1 MNNKD
6 NFEMS
11 QELEQMREQF
21 NILSRKLDEQNIVTE
36 GIIRSCARE
45 KMEKYDRRAIWTPM
59 IAWIVLGGWLISK
72 QVTDYGMAQWS
83 VIFSIIACVIEVGL
97 YAYKKFQ
104 QSRTLDFNGDI
115 KEFYTQ
121 VKALKGSLFRITLL
135 SVVIGY
141 VWIGAFLWEFFRV
154 HQINSAKGIFLLV
167 GYLVIM
173 SFIHLRAEKKAL
185 GILDEIAD
193 EIEK

>member
-6 NFEMS
+6 NFEIS

-21 NILSRKLDEQNIVTE
+21 NILSRKLDEQNIVTD
-36 GIIRSCARE
+36 GILRSCARE

-72 QVTDYGMAQWS
+72 QATDYGMAQWS

-97 YAYKKFQ
+97 YAFKKFQ

-115 KEFYTQ
+115 KEFYAQ
-121 VKALKGSLFRITLL
+121 VKSLKGSLLKTTLL
-135 SVVIGY
+135 SVIVGY

-154 HQINSAKGIFLLV
+154 HPINSAKGIFLLV
-167 GYLVIM
+167 GYVVIM

-185 GILDEIAD
+185 GILDEIAE

>member
-6 NFEMS
+6 NFEIS

-72 QVTDYGMAQWS
+72 QATDYGMAQWS
-83 VIFSIIACVIEVGL
+83 VIFSILACVIEVGL

-154 HQINSAKGIFLLV
+154 HPINSAKGIFLLV

>member
-6 NFEMS
+6 NFEIS

-72 QVTDYGMAQWS
+72 QATDYGMAQWS

-104 QSRTLDFNGDI
+104 HSRTLDFNGDI

-121 VKALKGSLFRITLL
+121 VKSLKGSLFRITLL

-154 HQINSAKGIFLLV
+154 HPINSAKGIFLLV

>member
-6 NFEMS
+6 NFEIS

-21 NILSRKLDEQNIVTE
+21 NILSRKLDEQNIVTD
-36 GIIRSCARE
+36 GILRSCARE

-72 QVTDYGMAQWS
+72 QATDYGMAQWS
-83 VIFSIIACVIEVGL
+83 VVFSIIACLIEVGL

-115 KEFYTQ
+115 KEFYAQ
-121 VKALKGSLFRITLL
+121 VKSLKGSLLKTTLL
-135 SVVIGY
+135 SVIVGY

-154 HQINSAKGIFLLV
+154 HPINSAKGIFLLV
-167 GYLVIM
+167 GYVVIM

-185 GILDEIAD
+185 GILDEIAE

>member
-6 NFEMS
+6 NFEIS
-11 QELEQMREQF
+11 QELEQMRKQF
-21 NILSRKLDEQNIVTE
+21 NILSRKLDEQNIVTD
-36 GIIRSCARE
+36 GILRSCARE

-72 QVTDYGMAQWS
+72 QATDYGMAQWS
-83 VIFSIIACVIEVGL
+83 VMFSIIACVIEVGL
-97 YAYKKFQ
+97 YAFKKFQ

-115 KEFYTQ
+115 KEFYAQ
-121 VKALKGSLFRITLL
+121 VKSLKGSLLKTTLL
-135 SVVIGY
+135 SVIVGY

-154 HQINSAKGIFLLV
+154 HPINSAKGLFLLV
-167 GYLVIM
+167 GYVVIM

-185 GILDEIAD
+185 GILDEIAE
-193 EIEK
+193 EIDK

>member
-6 NFEMS
+6 NFEIS

-21 NILSRKLDEQNIVTE
+21 NILSRKLDEQNIVTD
-36 GIIRSCARE
+36 GILRSCARE

-72 QVTDYGMAQWS
+72 QATDYGMAQWS
-83 VIFSIIACVIEVGL
+83 VIFSTLACVIEVGL
-97 YAYKKFQ
+97 YAFKKFQ

-115 KEFYTQ
+115 KEFYVQ
-121 VKALKGSLFRITLL
+121 VKSLKGSLLKTTLL
-135 SVVIGY
+135 SVIVGY

-154 HQINSAKGIFLLV
+154 HPINSAKGIFLLV
-167 GYLVIM
+167 GYVVIM

-185 GILDEIAD
+185 GILDEIAE

>member
-6 NFEMS
+6 NFEIS

-59 IAWIVLGGWLISK
+59 VAWILLGGWLISK
-72 QVTDYGMAQWS
+72 QATDYGMAQWS
-83 VIFSIIACVIEVGL
+83 VVFSIIACVIEVGL

-115 KEFYTQ
+115 KEFYAQ
-121 VKALKGSLFRITLL
+121 VKSLKGSLLKTTLL
-135 SVVIGY
+135 SVIVGY

-154 HQINSAKGIFLLV
+154 HPINSAKGIFLLV

-185 GILDEIAD
+185 GILEEIAE
-193 EIEK
+193 EIDK

>member
-6 NFEMS
+6 NFEIP

-72 QVTDYGMAQWS
+72 QSTDYGMAQWS
-83 VIFSIIACVIEVGL
+83 VVFSIIACLIEVGL

-115 KEFYTQ
+115 KEFYAQ
-121 VKALKGSLFRITLL
+121 VKSLKGSLLKTTLL
-135 SVVIGY
+135 SVIVGY

-154 HQINSAKGIFLLV
+154 HPINSAKGIFLLV
-167 GYLVIM
+167 GYVVIM
-173 SFIHLRAEKKAL
+173 IFIHLRAEKKAL
-185 GILDEIAD
+185 GILDEIAE

>member
-6 NFEMS
+6 NFEIS

-21 NILSRKLDEQNIVTE
+21 NILSRKLDEQNIVTD
-36 GIIRSCARE
+36 GILRSCARE

-72 QVTDYGMAQWS
+72 QATDYGMAQWS

-115 KEFYTQ
+115 KEFYAQ
-121 VKALKGSLFRITLL
+121 VKSLKGSLLKTTLL
-135 SVVIGY
+135 SVIVGY

-154 HQINSAKGIFLLV
+154 HPINSAKGIFLLV

-173 SFIHLRAEKKAL
+173 SFIHLHAEKKAL
-185 GILDEIAD
+185 GILDEIAE
-193 EIEK
+193 EIDK

>member
-6 NFEMS
+6 NFEIS

-21 NILSRKLDEQNIVTE
+21 NILSRKLDEQNIVTD
-36 GIIRSCARE
+36 GILRSCARE

-59 IAWIVLGGWLISK
+59 VAWILLGGWLISK
-72 QVTDYGMAQWS
+72 QATDYGMAQWS

-97 YAYKKFQ
+97 YAFKKFQ

-115 KEFYTQ
+115 KEFYAQ
-121 VKALKGSLFRITLL
+121 VKSLKGSLLKTTLL
-135 SVVIGY
+135 SVIVGY

-154 HQINSAKGIFLLV
+154 HPINSAKGIFLLV
-167 GYLVIM
+167 GYVVIM

-185 GILDEIAD
+185 GILDEIAE

>member
-6 NFEMS
+6 NFEIS
-11 QELEQMREQF
+11 QELEQMRKQF
-21 NILSRKLDEQNIVTE
+21 NILSRKLDEQNIVTD
-36 GIIRSCARE
+36 GILRSCARE

-59 IAWIVLGGWLISK
+59 IAWIVLGGWLIFK
-72 QVTDYGMAQWS
+72 QATDYGMAQWS
-83 VIFSIIACVIEVGL
+83 VIFSVIACVIEVGL
-97 YAYKKFQ
+97 YAFKKFQ

-115 KEFYTQ
+115 KEFYAQ
-121 VKALKGSLFRITLL
+121 VKSLKGSLLKTTLL
-135 SVVIGY
+135 SVIIGY

-154 HQINSAKGIFLLV
+154 HPINSAKGIFLLV
-167 GYLVIM
+167 GYVVIM

-185 GILDEIAD
+185 GILDEIAE

>member
-6 NFEMS
+6 NFEIS
-11 QELEQMREQF
+11 QELEQMRKQF
-21 NILSRKLDEQNIVTE
+21 NILSRKLDEQNIVTD
-36 GIIRSCARE
+36 GILRSCARE

-72 QVTDYGMAQWS
+72 QATDYGMAQWS
-83 VIFSIIACVIEVGL
+83 VVFSIIACLIEVGL

-115 KEFYTQ
+115 TEFYTQ
-121 VKALKGSLFRITLL
+121 VKSLKGSLLKTTLL
-135 SVVIGY
+135 SVVVGY

-154 HQINSAKGIFLLV
+154 HPINSAKGIFLLV
-167 GYLVIM
+167 GYVVIM
-173 SFIHLRAEKKAL
+173 IFIHLRAEKKAL
-185 GILDEIAD
+185 GILDEIAE

>member
-1 MNNKD
+1 
-6 NFEMS
+6 
-11 QELEQMREQF
+11 MRKQF
-21 NILSRKLDEQNIVTE
+21 NILSRKLDEQNIVTD
-36 GIIRSCARE
+36 GILRSCARE

-72 QVTDYGMAQWS
+72 QATDYGMAQWS
-83 VIFSIIACVIEVGL
+83 VMFSIIACVIEVGL
-97 YAYKKFQ
+97 YAFKKFQ

-115 KEFYTQ
+115 KEFYAQ
-121 VKALKGSLFRITLL
+121 VKSLKGSLLKTTLL
-135 SVVIGY
+135 SVIVGY

-154 HQINSAKGIFLLV
+154 HPINSAKGIFILV
-167 GYLVIM
+167 GYVVIM

-185 GILDEIAD
+185 GILDEIAE

>member
-6 NFEMS
+6 NFEIS

-21 NILSRKLDEQNIVTE
+21 NILSRKLDEQNIVTD
-36 GIIRSCARE
+36 GILRSCARE

-72 QVTDYGMAQWS
+72 QATDYGMAQWS

-115 KEFYTQ
+115 KEFYAQ
-121 VKALKGSLFRITLL
+121 VKSLKGSLLKTTLL
-135 SVVIGY
+135 SVIVGY

-154 HQINSAKGIFLLV
+154 HPINSAKGIFLLV

-185 GILDEIAD
+185 GILDEIAE
-193 EIEK
+193 EIDK

>member
-6 NFEMS
+6 NFEIS

-72 QVTDYGMAQWS
+72 QATDYGMAQWS

-154 HQINSAKGIFLLV
+154 HPINSAKGIFLLV

>member
-6 NFEMS
+6 NFEIS
-11 QELEQMREQF
+11 QELEQMRKQF
-21 NILSRKLDEQNIVTE
+21 NILSRKLDEQNIVTD
-36 GIIRSCARE
+36 GILRSCARE

-72 QVTDYGMAQWS
+72 QATDYGMAQWS
-83 VIFSIIACVIEVGL
+83 VMFSIIACVIEVGL
-97 YAYKKFQ
+97 YAFKKFQ

-115 KEFYTQ
+115 KEFYAQ
-121 VKALKGSLFRITLL
+121 VKSLKGSLLKTTLL
-135 SVVIGY
+135 SVIVGY

-154 HQINSAKGIFLLV
+154 HPINSAKGIFLLV
-167 GYLVIM
+167 GYVVIM

-185 GILDEIAD
+185 GILDEIAE
-193 EIEK
+193 EIDK

>member
-6 NFEMS
+6 NFEIS

-21 NILSRKLDEQNIVTE
+21 NILSRKLDEQNIVTD
-36 GIIRSCARE
+36 GILRSCARE

-59 IAWIVLGGWLISK
+59 IVWIVLGGWLIFK
-72 QVTDYGMAQWS
+72 QATDYGMAQWS

-97 YAYKKFQ
+97 YAFKKFQ

-115 KEFYTQ
+115 KEFYAQ
-121 VKALKGSLFRITLL
+121 VKSLKGSLLKTTLL
-135 SVVIGY
+135 SVIVGY

-154 HQINSAKGIFLLV
+154 HPINSAKGIFLLV
-167 GYLVIM
+167 GYVVIM
-173 SFIHLRAEKKAL
+173 SFIHLRAEKNAL
-185 GILDEIAD
+185 GILDEIAE
-193 EIEK
+193 EIDK

>member
-6 NFEMS
+6 NFEIS
-11 QELEQMREQF
+11 QELEQMRKQF
-21 NILSRKLDEQNIVTE
+21 NILSRKLDDQNIVTD
-36 GIIRSCARE
+36 GILRSCARE

-72 QVTDYGMAQWS
+72 QATDYGMAQWS
-83 VIFSIIACVIEVGL
+83 VMFSIIACVIEVGL
-97 YAYKKFQ
+97 YAFKKFQ

-115 KEFYTQ
+115 KEFYAQ
-121 VKALKGSLFRITLL
+121 VKSLKGSLLKTTLL
-135 SVVIGY
+135 SVIVGY

-154 HQINSAKGIFLLV
+154 HPINSAKGIILLV

-173 SFIHLRAEKKAL
+173 SIIHLRSEKKAL
-185 GILDEIAD
+185 GILDEISND
-193 EIEK
+193 IDK

>member
-6 NFEMS
+6 NFEIS

-21 NILSRKLDEQNIVTE
+21 NILSRRLDEQNIVTD
-36 GIIRSCARE
+36 GILRSCARE

-72 QVTDYGMAQWS
+72 QATDYGMAQWS
-83 VIFSIIACVIEVGL
+83 VMISIIACVIEVGL
-97 YAYKKFQ
+97 YAFKKFQ

-115 KEFYTQ
+115 KEFYAQ
-121 VKALKGSLFRITLL
+121 VKSLKGSLLKTTLL
-135 SVVIGY
+135 SVIVGY

-154 HQINSAKGIFLLV
+154 HPINSAKGIFLLV
-167 GYLVIM
+167 GYVVIM

-185 GILDEIAD
+185 GILDEIAE

>member
-6 NFEMS
+6 NFEIS

-21 NILSRKLDEQNIVTE
+21 NILSRRLDEQNIVTD
-36 GIIRSCARE
+36 GILRSCARE
-45 KMEKYDRRAIWTPM
+45 KMEKYNRHAIWVPM
-59 IAWIVLGGWLISK
+59 VAWIVLGGWLISK
-72 QVTDYGMAQWS
+72 QATDYGMAQWS

-97 YAYKKFQ
+97 YAFKKFQ

-115 KEFYTQ
+115 KEFYAQ
-121 VKALKGSLFRITLL
+121 VKSLKGSLLKTTLL
-135 SVVIGY
+135 SVIVGY

-154 HQINSAKGIFLLV
+154 HPINSAKGIFLLV
-167 GYLVIM
+167 GYVVIM

-185 GILDEIAD
+185 GILDEIAE

>member
-6 NFEMS
+6 NFEIS

-21 NILSRKLDEQNIVTE
+21 NILSRKLDEQNIVTD
-36 GIIRSCARE
+36 GILRSCARE

-72 QVTDYGMAQWS
+72 LATDYGMAQWS

-97 YAYKKFQ
+97 YAFKKFQ

-115 KEFYTQ
+115 KEFYAQ
-121 VKALKGSLFRITLL
+121 VKSLKGSLLKTTLL
-135 SVVIGY
+135 SVIVGY

-154 HQINSAKGIFLLV
+154 HPINSAKGIFLLV
-167 GYLVIM
+167 GYVVIM

-185 GILDEIAD
+185 GILDEIAE

>member
-6 NFEMS
+6 NFEIS

-72 QVTDYGMAQWS
+72 QATDYGMAQWS
-83 VIFSIIACVIEVGL
+83 VVFSIIACVIEVGL

-115 KEFYTQ
+115 KEFYAQ
-121 VKALKGSLFRITLL
+121 VKSLKGSLLKTTLL
-135 SVVIGY
+135 SVIVGY

-154 HQINSAKGIFLLV
+154 HPINSAKGIFLLV
-167 GYLVIM
+167 GYVVIM

-185 GILDEIAD
+185 GILDEIAE
-193 EIEK
+193 EIDK

>member
-6 NFEMS
+6 NFEIS
-11 QELEQMREQF
+11 QELEQMRKQF
-21 NILSRKLDEQNIVTE
+21 NILSRKLDEQNIVTD
-36 GIIRSCARE
+36 GILRSCARE
-45 KMEKYDRRAIWTPM
+45 KMEKYNRHAIWVPM
-59 IAWIVLGGWLISK
+59 VAWIVLGGWLISK
-72 QVTDYGMAQWS
+72 QATDYGMAQWS
-83 VIFSIIACVIEVGL
+83 VVFSIVACIIEVGL

-115 KEFYTQ
+115 KEFYAQ
-121 VKALKGSLFRITLL
+121 VKSLKGSLLKTTLL
-135 SVVIGY
+135 SVVVGY

-154 HQINSAKGIFLLV
+154 HPINSAKGIFLLV
-167 GYLVIM
+167 GYVVIM

-185 GILDEIAD
+185 GILDEIAE

>member
-1 MNNKD
+1 MNSKD
-6 NFEMS
+6 NFEIS

-21 NILSRKLDEQNIVTE
+21 GILSRKVEAENIVTD
-36 GIIRSCARE
+36 GILRSCARE
-45 KMEKYDRRAIWTPM
+45 KMEKYDRRAIWIPM
-59 IAWIVLGGWLISK
+59 VAWIVLGGWLISK
-72 QVTDYGMAQWS
+72 QADYGMAQWS
-83 VIFSIIACVIEVGL
+83 VVSSIVACVIEVGL

-115 KEFYTQ
+115 KEFHTQ
-121 VKALKGSLFRITLL
+121 LKTLKSTLL
-135 SVVIGY
+135 KTTVLSVAVGY
-141 VWIGAFLWEFFRV
+141 VWMGAFIWEFFRV
-154 HQINSAKGIFLLV
+154 NPINSAAGLMLLI

-185 GILDEIAD
+185 CILDEIAE

>member
-6 NFEMS
+6 NFEIS
-11 QELEQMREQF
+11 QELEQMRKQF
-21 NILSRKLDEQNIVTE
+21 NILSRKLDEQNIVTD
-36 GIIRSCARE
+36 GILRSCARE

-72 QVTDYGMAQWS
+72 QATDYGMAQWS

-97 YAYKKFQ
+97 YAFKKFQ

-115 KEFYTQ
+115 KEFYAQ
-121 VKALKGSLFRITLL
+121 VKSLKGSLLKTTLL
-135 SVVIGY
+135 SVIVGY

-154 HQINSAKGIFLLV
+154 HPINSAKGIFLLV
-167 GYLVIM
+167 GYVVIM

-185 GILDEIAD
+185 GILDEIAE

>member
-6 NFEMS
+6 NFEIS
-11 QELEQMREQF
+11 QELEQMRKQF
-21 NILSRKLDEQNIVTE
+21 NILSRKLDDQNIVTD
-36 GIIRSCARE
+36 GILRSCARE

-72 QVTDYGMAQWS
+72 QATDYGMAQWS
-83 VIFSIIACVIEVGL
+83 VMFSIIACVIEVGL
-97 YAYKKFQ
+97 YAFKKFQ

-115 KEFYTQ
+115 KEFYAQ
-121 VKALKGSLFRITLL
+121 VKSLKGSLLKTTLL
-135 SVVIGY
+135 SVIVGY

-154 HQINSAKGIFLLV
+154 HPINSAKGIFLLV
-167 GYLVIM
+167 GYVVIM

-185 GILDEIAD
+185 GILDEIAE